1 MLINDAIG
9 RLGVQRTR
17 ELSRSAQPHAPAIR
31 DRERRSGPLRTR
43 TAGVLRRLADRIG
56 PAESDTGPPTAV
68 APGGRRSA
76 FSAASANP
84 ST

>member
-31 DRERRSGPLRTR
+31 DREPRSGRLRTR
-43 TAGVLRRLADRIG
+43 TAGVLHGLADRI
-56 PAESDTGPPTAV
+56 
-68 APGGRRSA
+68 APRSRPVSGA
-76 FSAASANP
+76 
-84 ST
+84 T